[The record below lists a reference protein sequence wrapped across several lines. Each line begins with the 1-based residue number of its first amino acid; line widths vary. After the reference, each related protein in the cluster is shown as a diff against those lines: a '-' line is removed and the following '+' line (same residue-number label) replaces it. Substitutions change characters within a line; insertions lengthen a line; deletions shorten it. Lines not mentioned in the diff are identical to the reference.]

1 MPLGNRNKATGA
13 TPDKMYSE
21 RQYSTAIEN
30 ERNQV
35 TELQEQLVYKNTQ
48 ISDLK
53 AELLD
58 LYRRVDRN

>member
-1 MPLGNRNKATGA
+1 MPLGNRNKAGA
-13 TPDKMYSE
+13 TPDKTYSE

-35 TELQEQLVYKNTQ
+35 TELQEQLVYKDTQ